1 MALVRAQIPGNSLQ
15 QENVLSDMITSNE
28 NQMMIRLSEQG
39 ILEGVEFFA
48 FN

>member
-15 QENVLSDMITSNE
+15 QENVLSDTITSNE
-28 NQMMIRLSEQG
+28 NQKMIRLSEQG
-39 ILEGVEFFA
+39 IPVGVESFA